1 MSLSHRHF
9 PQRSLAHSLAH
20 MKPRQPPSPGVAQ
33 AIRQPESPRSRPHR
47 QTPCFKKGGKV
58 GREASTNAECRVGL
72 VSLVGA
78 GPGDPGLLTLN
89 AARALGEAD
98 VVLHDQ
104 LVSAEVLA
112 LAGPTALLV
121 EVGKRGGGA
130 QTPQAQIHTLMLE
143 FVLAGKRVVRLKGGD
158 PFVFGRGG
166 EELEFLRA
174 NGIRYEVVPGIT
186 AAIACAAYAGIPLT
200 HRDHARAVRLVT
212 AHCRDSIDTLDWHA
226 LADERQTLAIYMG
239 VDSLARI
246 EHHLIAHG
254 RSVMTPFAIV
264 ENGSRPGQRVIR
276 GNLGQL
282 TVRALNHAVQSPSV
296 LIVGE
301 VARLADALH
310 WFGLPPLT
318 TPRDAAHGRR
328 AA

>member
-1 MSLSHRHF
+1 M
-9 PQRSLAHSLAH
+9 
-20 MKPRQPPSPGVAQ
+20 V
-33 AIRQPESPRSRPHR
+33 I
-47 QTPCFKKGGKV
+47 
-58 GREASTNAECRVGL
+58 
-72 VSLVGA
+72 LVGA

-89 AARALGEAD
+89 AARALGDAD

-112 LAGPTALLV
+112 LAGAGALRI
-121 EVGKRGGGA
+121 EVGKRGGGV
-130 QTPQAQIHTLMLE
+130 QTPQDRIHTLMLE
-143 FVLAGKRVVRLKGGD
+143 FALAGKRVVRLKGGD

-200 HRDHARAVRLVT
+200 HRDHARAVRFVT
-212 AHCRDSIDTLDWHA
+212 AHCRDSIDTLDWRA
-226 LADERQTLAIYMG
+226 LADERQTVAIYMAVG
-239 VDSLARI
+239 SLARI
-246 EHHLIAHG
+246 QHQLIAYG
-254 RSVMTPFAIV
+254 RSVLTPFAIV

-276 GNLGQL
+276 GGLGEL
-282 TVRALNHAVQSPSV
+282 AACALNHAVQSPSV

-301 VARLADALH
+301 VARLTDTLH
-310 WFGLPPLT
+310 WFGPPPLT
-318 TPRDAAHGRR
+318 TPLDAAHGLR